1 MFTNNTSKSSEQLT
15 DMLSQIIRV
24 GYVTARQ
31 PEKHRV
37 QVQCKD
43 TVNAPLTTD
52 WLLCL
57 TPRASQ
63 DMQYDL
69 PDIGDQ
75 VLCLFLPIGLEQGFV
90 LGAMYGKQTPPVS
103 NAEKTHRRFKDGS
116 TIEYDRSAHKL
127 DQQIK
132 GMVETNATGDI
143 LIKSA
148 GNITIQAAGVVTIQ
162 GNPVNIN

>member
-1 MFTNNTSKSSEQLT
+1 MFDLSTNQGKTNEQLT
-15 DMLSQIIRV
+15 NALSHAIRV

-43 TVNAPLTTD
+43 TVTAPLTTD
-52 WLLCL
+52 WLLVL
-57 TPRASQ
+57 TPRASK

-90 LGAMYGKQTPPVS
+90 LGSMYGKQEPPVKD
-103 NAEKTHRRFKDGS
+103 AEKFHRKFADG
-116 TIEYDRSAHKL
+116 TIIEYDRKEHHLEIYSVGTITIRAEGEVL
-127 DQQIK
+127 IK
-132 GMVETNATGDI
+132 G
-143 LIKSA
+143 K
-148 GNITIQAAGVVTIQ
+148 
-162 GNPVNIN
+162 PVNINP